1 MNIFSKAKEKTILVK
16 NKILTTKTGSILGVA
31 GTALISTFTSPAFAI
46 TEGKIQ
52 ELFGM
57 IIKIIA
63 ILVTVGGLVMGVLG
77 GVHYAEANGDGDG
90 PAKTKA
96 GKQIS
101 GGLMM
106 LVMALILFLNASK
119 IAGMIETA
127 I

>member
-63 ILVTVGGLVMGVLG
+63 ILVTVGGLVMGVFG